1 MPSEDWGVQ
10 PTGFVR
16 PTMAELRED
25 RVASFRAKFG
35 DNQPVDPGSINGRF
49 IDWIVEGMNV
59 QYALAED
66 TYNSRYLST
75 VGLNAGDLLIEEYGF
90 TRDGPTYSTV
100 VLTLTGT
107 PGTGV
112 PALVR
117 VQSDS
122 LDTWIT
128 TAGGIIGGGGT
139 VDVAFRAEAT
149 GPVVAASGSTWSILT
164 PIFGWSG
171 ATNALDASI
180 GRNEQTLAEAKAEIR
195 RSMRGT
201 LLRRALL
208 KLSDVTACRVFEND
222 TDTPDSVWFA
232 THWCEAMVVGG
243 AELDIVNTIALHL
256 AEGITTFGTDSRT
269 ETISG
274 FGETINYSRPIETDV
289 WIEIDITGG
298 EGFDPADPA
307 ELQDYIE
314 EQIAIWGD
322 SNHDAGDDV
331 STEEIRAQALTYI
344 TGKVVLAVRVG
355 TSDPPA
361 TTTILTID
369 ARRQAAFDSS
379 RVLVTIL

>member
-1 MPSEDWGVQ
+1 
-10 PTGFVR
+10 
-16 PTMAELRED
+16 MAELRDD
-25 RVASFRAKFG
+25 RVAAFRARFG

-49 IDWIVEGMNV
+49 IDWIVEGLNI
-59 QYALAED
+59 QFALAED

-75 VGLNAGDLLIEEYGF
+75 VGMNAGDLLIEEYGF
-90 TRDGPTYSTV
+90 VRDGPTYSTV
-100 VLTLTGT
+100 VLTLGGT
-107 PGTGV
+107 PGTDI

-117 VQSDS
+117 VRSDS

-128 TAGGIIGGGGT
+128 TAGGTIGGGGT
-139 VDVAFRAEAT
+139 VDVFFRAETT
-149 GPVVAASGSTWSILT
+149 GPVIAASGSTWTILT
-164 PIFGWSG
+164 PIFGWSTT
-171 ATNALDASI
+171 TNAEDATI

-208 KLSDVTACRVFEND
+208 KVRDVTACQVFEND
-222 TDTPDSVWFA
+222 TDTADSIWFA

-256 AEGITTFGTDSRT
+256 APGITTFGTDSRE

-274 FGETINYSRPIETDV
+274 LAEVINYSRPIETDV

-307 ELQDYIE
+307 SLEDYIE

-322 SNHDAGDDV
+322 ANHDAGDDV
-331 STEEIRAQALTYI
+331 STEEIRAQTLTYL

-361 TTTILTID
+361 GTTILTIN